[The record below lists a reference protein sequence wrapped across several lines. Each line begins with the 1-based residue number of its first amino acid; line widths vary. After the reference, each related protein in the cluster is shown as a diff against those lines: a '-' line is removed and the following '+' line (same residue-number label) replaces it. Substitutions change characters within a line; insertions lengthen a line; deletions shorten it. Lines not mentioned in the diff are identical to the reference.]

1 MIWAENK
8 KVSMQRHSE
17 VVQLPTFLYE
27 QDIGDISV
35 LLVKQ

>member
-1 MIWAENK
+1 MIWAENI
-8 KVSMQRHSE
+8 KVSTQRHPE
-17 VVQLPTFLYE
+17 VVQLLTFLYA